1 MAETVELSTP
11 RCFAEA
17 SIRVRDKEEADMIIE
32 AIPKVAQVGYVF
44 VACEA
49 DKRKRVSNPGSI
61 QNIVHITSHC
71 CECDWSGPAI
81 TAREF
86 PDVWEKAFAAVIHK
100 LLEISSSH
108 MSVIY
113 LHDDRG
119 ITTPISI
126 TLSPAMPGT
135 C

>member
-49 DKRKRVSNPGSI
+49 DKRKRISNPDSV
-61 QNIVHITSHC
+61 QNIVHITSCSVKPGNRDMILCQYTKIGIDQNASERTVCSDRDRSGIERC
-71 CECDWSGPAI
+71 CIDRPQESPVFSLI
-81 TAREF
+81 Q
-86 PDVWEKAFAAVIHK
+86 
-100 LLEISSSH
+100 SS
-108 MSVIY
+108 
-113 LHDDRG
+113 RR
-119 ITTPISI
+119 
-126 TLSPAMPGT
+126 
-135 C
+135 